1 MGEKQIG
8 LSREQ
13 LDQKLKK
20 NRETYMET
28 KIPEEGLQRMKDAM
42 ERAKKE
48 KKYKTRRLYRKMG
61 LTGMAASLVLLFL
74 LPNCSRTFAQI
85 LIELPVVGKLFEVI
99 TIRDYHFDDG
109 HSEANVKIPKVS
121 DGSQDNSTD
130 SEKNAIAHINKS
142 VEEYTDQI
150 LERFQENQK
159 ILQDEGHQSLD
170 ISYEILTNTENWFT
184 LALTV
189 TEVQGSGY
197 EYRRYY
203 HIDKSTGEIA
213 TLKDLFQADSNYLQ
227 IISDYIQKEMEQY
240 NKNNPDGDVF
250 WIGETEFTSG
260 YMGIKE
266 DQNFYLNADG
276 ALVIVFDEYEV
287 APGYMGMPE
296 FIIPNEL
303 IKEIRTFYTHEQ

>member
-20 NRETYMET
+20 NREMYMET
-28 KIPEEGLQRMKDAM
+28 KIPEEGLQRMKDAI

-121 DGSQDNSTD
+121 DGNQDGSTD

-159 ILQDEGHQSLD
+159 ILQDQGHQ
-170 ISYEILTNTENWFT
+170 
-184 LALTV
+184 
-189 TEVQGSGY
+189 
-197 EYRRYY
+197 
-203 HIDKSTGEIA
+203 
-213 TLKDLFQADSNYLQ
+213 
-227 IISDYIQKEMEQY
+227 
-240 NKNNPDGDVF
+240 
-250 WIGETEFTSG
+250 
-260 YMGIKE
+260 
-266 DQNFYLNADG
+266 
-276 ALVIVFDEYEV
+276 
-287 APGYMGMPE
+287 
-296 FIIPNEL
+296 
-303 IKEIRTFYTHEQ
+303 